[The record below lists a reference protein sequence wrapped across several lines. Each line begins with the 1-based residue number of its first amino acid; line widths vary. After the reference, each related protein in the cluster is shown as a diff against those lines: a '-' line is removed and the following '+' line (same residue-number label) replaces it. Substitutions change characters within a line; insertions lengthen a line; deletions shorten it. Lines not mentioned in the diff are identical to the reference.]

1 MCIIHQKAL
10 GFGFCKVNAI
20 VRNEKRSEGGF
31 LGGLLGS
38 LMRASAKEDRVEK
51 KKSAERALSR
61 EPRPPRA
68 KMIQRAG
75 ETPQRTSKVPCVFTF
90 VSSEHSELLRGYQKI
105 SVSHVGL
112 LRTQ

>member
-10 GFGFCKVNAI
+10 GFGFCKVDAI
-20 VRNEKRSEGGF
+20 VRNENRSEGGF

-38 LMRASAKEDRVEK
+38 LIGASAKEDRVE

-75 ETPQRTSKVPCVFTF
+75 ETPRRTSKVPCVFTF
-90 VSSEHSELLRGYQKI
+90 VSSEHSELLRGYQKV